1 MKLKKTKISLNLKTL
16 LLLVGLVFV
25 FSNLMISAKNLNGK
39 RDNFEIRNF
48 VFPILEFNQFDL
60 SENRTQEGI
69 KKKIYVN
76 NDTVSQNKILKVYSA
91 NNSDE
96 FTVEIELKEEDIPIK
111 IFIFNMLAK
120 KVIDVYDGTP
130 KGKEYPF
137 YAGDLPNGV
146 YLCILQ
152 GANFKH
158 AKKFIISR

>member
-25 FSNLMISAKNLNGK
+25 FSNPIISAKNLNGK

-76 NDTVSQNKILKVYSA
+76 NDTASQNKILKVYSA

-120 KVIDVYDGTP
+120 KVKPVHDGTP
-130 KGKEYPF
+130 KGKEYYF
-137 YAGDLPNGV
+137 DAGDLPNGV